1 MSIYKRLQVV
11 VLDDGYESYTT
22 EQSILAEIGA
32 TVILKPCHNDA
43 AAVAAAL
50 VDADAALVRESPV
63 TAAAIAGAQR
73 CKAIVRYGVGVDG
86 VDRVA
91 AAGRKI
97 YVANVPDYGAEEVS
111 DHAMALL
118 LAVARYVV
126 RRDRDVRNGAWNVSC
141 QEKMYRIAGRT
152 LGLVGYGRIA
162 RTVERKMRGMGIG
175 LVLVTDPYLNS
186 GDKLADKL
194 AVEPVD
200 LKTLCME
207 SDYISLHTPLTEE
220 TRHIIGK
227 REIGLMKPT
236 AILIN
241 TARGPLI
248 DEAALIDAL
257 QRKAIAGAGMDVF
270 EHEPLPADSP
280 LIKLDNVVLSDHT
293 AWYSEA
299 SVEELQSKAAKE
311 VLRVLKGEKPLH
323 WVNRWDD

>member
-1 MSIYKRLQVV
+1 MSMGKPLHVV
-11 VLDDGYESYTT
+11 VLDDGYESYAT

-32 TVILKPCHNDA
+32 TLILKPCHNDA

-63 TAAAIAGAQR
+63 TAAAIAGAHR

-86 VDRVA
+86 VDRA
-91 AAGRKI
+91 AAAERKI

-126 RRDRDVRNGAWNVSC
+126 RRDREVRNGAWNVSS

-175 LVLVTDPYLNS
+175 RVLVTDPYLNP
-186 GDKLADKL
+186 GEKLT
-194 AVEPVD
+194 VEPVD
-200 LKTLCME
+200 LKTLCAE

-236 AILIN
+236 AILVN

-248 DEAALIDAL
+248 DEKALIDAL
-257 QRKAIAGAGMDVF
+257 QHKAIAGAGLDVF
-270 EHEPLPADSP
+270 EREPLPAGSP
-280 LIKLDNVVLSDHT
+280 LIRLENVVLSDHT
-293 AWYSEA
+293 AWYSEE
-299 SVEELQSKAAKE
+299 SVEELQSKAAME
-311 VLRVLKGEKPLH
+311 VLRVLKGERPLH
-323 WVNRWDD
+323 WVNRWED